1 MAKDAEV
8 SELKK
13 TIETLRTSSPIPS
26 IAPAPT
32 PAAPATVPST
42 PERPSSPAPHHP
54 SQAPAPVAALAPT
67 PAPAHAP
74 PAATATLPQQSP
86 VRVTSSRAVPP
97 PPPHRGQSGEQTTS
111 FTHAQA
117 TQSPRHSGDVKHDEE
132 GLAHHMKLGAAFV
145 KSPEN
150 SLSAR
155 MSPLHHGHSFGRHS
169 PEKPHGDATP
179 VPVSAPAAA
188 STTIDSKWEKYAK
201 MKKLLPEGAVRQK
214 MMTDG
219 CSEAEIDDLF
229 NGNIPAVAAPALPPT
244 PAEPASAAAGMACVL
259 VP

>member
-1 MAKDAEV
+1 MSKLALSAMAKDAEV

-54 SQAPAPVAALAPT
+54 SPAPAPAAA
-67 PAPAHAP
+67 
-74 PAATATLPQQSP
+74 ATLPQHSP

-97 PPPHRGQSGEQTTS
+97 PPPHRGQSGEQTSS

-155 MSPLHHGHSFGRHS
+155 MSPLHHGHSAGRHS

-229 NGNIPAVAAPALPPT
+229 NGNIPTVAAPAPPPT
-244 PAEPASAAAGMACVL
+244 PAEPAPATAGMSCVL
-259 VP
+259 AP